1 LSDAPA
7 GLILAAGAGRR
18 FGGTKQL
25 ADLRGRPLLEYALD
39 AMLAVPALDPVL
51 VVLGHAADAILERID
66 FGAAEVVICEEWDR
80 GQGFSLRRGIAALD
94 EADAA
99 VVTLGDQPFI
109 TPQVIAGALVHLGG
123 YDAVRASY
131 DGQPGH
137 PVVLGRRVMDAVVEL
152 NGDVGARDLLARFD
166 VRDWEAG
173 HLASATDVDTPEELA
188 RHLGGSSAEKAGAGA
203 APPPPVPPA

>member
-1 LSDAPA
+1 VSDAPA

-18 FGGTKQL
+18 FGSTKQL
-25 ADLRGRPLLEYALD
+25 ADLHGRPLLAHAID

-51 VVLGHAADAILERID
+51 VVLGHAADEIIERVD
-66 FGAAEVVICEEWDR
+66 FGAAEVVVCEEWDR

-94 EADAA
+94 AADAV

-109 TPQVIAGALVHLGG
+109 TPQVIAGALDQLGG
-123 YDAVRASY
+123 CDAVRAIY
-131 DGQPGH
+131 DGKPGH
-137 PVVLGRRVMDAVVEL
+137 PVVLGRRVMDAVSEL
-152 NGDVGARDLLARFD
+152 DGDVGARDLLARFD

-188 RHLGGSSAEKAGAGA
+188 RHLGGSAERAGAGA